1 MSRRG
6 NSRIADIRV
15 RTSSIRSKILD
26 YLIAQFIALFS
37 INLIMFLMDMTTGK
51 IIPLD
56 GLIDRNQIGGS
67 YHTQF
72 KVSLLIFF

>member
-1 MSRRG
+1 
-6 NSRIADIRV
+6 
-15 RTSSIRSKILD
+15 
-26 YLIAQFIALFS
+26 
-37 INLIMFLMDMTTGK
+37 MTTGK